1 MGCVHISWLVA
12 KKPPSLGTR
21 IPLPRARETV
31 RFPVGSQKK
40 HIGLDTISYL
50 FTRFMQFELP
60 REHELSGCF
69 WASRFRF
76 VSNTV
81 GEDISSHALK
91 GEIVCTKTNREPI
104 TLVSVSGVISTA
116 AKAEQEKKKR
126 SKITSWTPTVT
137 FAGLS
142 WDKKGLKSVNFKR
155 RTGKEM

>member
-12 KKPPSLGTR
+12 KKPPSLGTS
-21 IPLPRARETV
+21 IPIPRACETV
-31 RFPVGSQKK
+31 RFPDGSHKE

-50 FTRFMQFELP
+50 FTRFTQFELP

-76 VSNTV
+76 VSNMV

-91 GEIVCTKTNREPI
+91 GEIVCTKTNRAPI

-116 AKAEQEKKKR
+116 AKAEQERRKKKKR

-142 WDKKGLKSVNFKR
+142 WDKRGLKSVNFK
-155 RTGKEM
+155 